1 MTLVNPGWD
10 EARDAAFATGRALP
24 AEIVRVGRADRRILA
39 EDVRARTALPP
50 RDASAMD
57 GWAVGGEGPWRV
69 VADLL
74 AGELLDRP
82 LAPGE
87 AVVIA
92 TGAALPAGATGVLR
106 SERGEVDAAG
116 RLHGDVEPGQDVRP
130 AGEEA
135 HEGLLL
141 IPSGTPLTPADLGL
155 AAAAGHDELLVVR
168 RPRARVLVFGDELLR
183 SGLARDGKVRDS
195 LGAQVP
201 AWLRRMG
208 VDVVGIEWVADTLD
222 AHARALDSVADA
234 ELVVTSGGT
243 AAGPVDHL
251 RDALAH
257 TGGRILVDTVAVRP
271 GGPMM
276 LGRWPGD
283 RWLIGLPGNPQA
295 AIAALL
301 TLGSPLLDALHRR
314 APTTLASRRLAAPVA
329 SRDDRTRLVPCADVA
344 GGCMPTDFIGS
355 GMLRGLAAADGFAV
369 VPRGRGAIGDEVRWL
384 PLPG

>member
-1 MTLVNPGWD
+1 MTLVHPGWD
-10 EARDAAFATGRALP
+10 EARAAAFAAGRALP
-24 AEIVRVGRADRRILA
+24 AEIVPIGRADRRILA
-39 EDVRARTALPP
+39 DDVRARTALPP

-57 GWAVGGEGPWRV
+57 GWAVCGTGPWRV
-69 VADLL
+69 VADVL
-74 AGELLDRP
+74 AGDVLDRD
-82 LAPGE
+82 LVAGE

-92 TGAALPAGATGVLR
+92 TGAALPPNATGVLR
-106 SERGEVDAAG
+106 SEHGEVDGAG
-116 RLHGDVEPGQDVRP
+116 ALHGRVEPRQDVRP

-135 HEGLLL
+135 RAGLLL
-141 IPSGTPLTPADLGL
+141 VEAGTLLTPAHLGL

-168 RPRARVLVFGDELLR
+168 RPRGRVLVFGDELLR

-208 VDVVGIEWVADTLD
+208 VDVVGIDWVADTVA
-222 AHARALDSVADA
+222 AHADALASVEDAD
-234 ELVVTSGGT
+234 LVVTSGGT

-251 RDALAH
+251 RDALAR
-257 TGGRILVDTVAVRP
+257 TGGELVVDTVFVRP

-276 LGRWPGD
+276 LGRWPAD

-295 AIAALL
+295 AIAALM

-314 APTTLASRRLAAPVA
+314 SLTSLATRRLAASVD
-329 SRDDRTRLVPCADVA
+329 SRDDRTRLVPCVDAM
-344 GGCMPTDFIGS
+344 GGCAPTDFIGS

-369 VPRGRGAIGDEVRWL
+369 VAGGRGAIGDEVRWL